1 MFKRIMNKI
10 VTSRQAS
17 ANIWILNHMS
27 DRELR
32 DIGMHRH
39 DIENKVKS
47 K

>member
-10 VTSRQAS
+10 VASRQAS

-32 DIGMHRH
+32 DIGMNRH